1 MPFQHARERLKRE
14 GVRRKICTEQTGQM
28 PIIAAREKELTGLRA
43 VFDFWSTR
51 TRHSTRA
58 LANISITCS
67 RRSEFVSPS
76 SECEI

>member
-1 MPFQHARERLKRE
+1 MR
-14 GVRRKICTEQTGQM
+14 
-28 PIIAAREKELTGLRA
+28 IIAAREKEVTSLRA
-43 VFDFWSTR
+43 VFDFWSSR
-51 TRHSTRA
+51 TRQSTKV